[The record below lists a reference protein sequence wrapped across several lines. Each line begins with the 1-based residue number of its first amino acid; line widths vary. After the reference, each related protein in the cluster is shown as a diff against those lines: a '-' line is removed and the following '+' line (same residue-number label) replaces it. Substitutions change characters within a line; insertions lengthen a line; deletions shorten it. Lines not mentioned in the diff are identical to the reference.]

1 MGATY
6 PCRHPLSRAPLG
18 KKKKLLRPF
27 CRFHGPLSKVFEKPG
42 RKEGEQDCFGGKSL
56 MKNEQIQEVKSSG
69 VILILGLVVLSM
81 IIIATPWNR
90 QFQDSRI
97 ETALH
102 KAEVVGYQVVQ
113 IYREAAKTSDN
124 KDRAPASVTSSS
136 GSAIPANIRSTGT
149 MGLDPWGAP
158 FRYRI
163 LSADPAGNVKILV
176 WSSGPNQKVETA
188 ALDDEDVAIAG
199 QPSYGGDD
207 IGVLLS
213 MTHQ

>member
-1 MGATY
+1 M
-6 PCRHPLSRAPLG
+6 
-18 KKKKLLRPF
+18 KK
-27 CRFHGPLSKVFEKPG
+27 
-42 RKEGEQDCFGGKSL
+42 
-56 MKNEQIQEVKSSG
+56 EQIQEVRSSG
-69 VILILGLVVLSM
+69 VILILGLVVLSLA
-81 IIIATPWNR
+81 IIATPWNR
-90 QFQDSRI
+90 QFQDSRV

-124 KDRAPASVTSSS
+124 NKDRAPASISPET
-136 GSAIPANIRSTGT
+136 AIPANIRSTGT

-188 ALDDEDVAIAG
+188 TLDDEEVAVIE
-199 QPSYGGDD
+199 QPIYGGDD